1 MIIDCHTHIG
11 RNVNIT
17 ATVAELLKSMD
28 ASKIDKSLVFAGAL
42 NACPTDYMLEQIAPH
57 TDRLLGVAGVHP
69 FEGGHSGSAK
79 EQMDLLEEQYLTGK
93 IVAVKFYLGYDHYYP
108 HQIGFWL
115 ARLSHIGCPVIFH
128 CGDCLNTVKK
138 AKLKYAHPLGVD
150 DVAVD
155 YPGSN
160 YIIAHMGYPWH
171 RDTAEVCYKNDNVFT
186 DISGFVY
193 KDFTSQDR
201 TKFNKVL
208 GEFLDI
214 ASTDKLLF
222 GTDWPISNQDS
233 YIETLQR
240 LSENTTNKQ
249 VSEAFTLQVLT
260 QNIIRAYKL

>member
-11 RNVNIT
+11 RNSNIT

-28 ASKIDKSLVFAGAL
+28 ASKIDKAFVFAGAL
-42 NACPTDYMLEQIAPH
+42 NACLTDYMLDQIGPH
-57 TDRLLGVAGVHP
+57 TDRLLGVAGIHP
-69 FEGGHSGSAK
+69 FEGGVMSAK
-79 EQMDLLEEQYLTGK
+79 EEMDIVEDLYLSGK

-115 ARLSHIGCPVIFH
+115 ARLSNIGCPVIFH

-138 AKLKYAHPLGVD
+138 AKLKYAQPLGVD

-171 RDTAEVCYKNDNVFT
+171 RDTAAVCYKNDNVFT

-193 KDFTSQDR
+193 KDFTSKDR
-201 TKFNKVL
+201 AVFNKIL
-208 GEFLDI
+208 HEFLDI
-214 ASTDKLLF
+214 ADSDKLLF

-233 YIETLQR
+233 YLETLQR
-240 LSENTTNKQ
+240 LSENTINKK
-249 VSEAFTLQVLT
+249 VSESFTPQSLT
-260 QNIIRAYKL
+260 QNIIKAYKI